1 MKSVVQ
7 CSELSSTW
15 IEGQAKTLFIEKS
28 SVLALRDSYG
38 GMESWELITTSDQGL
53 NLWDVLI
60 EQGQPYQLIAAG
72 DRALENLRIESFSLK
87 SGKDFWSEHH
97 PYEVNLHEMVDLTK
111 PVFIGKEALLDRQ
124 RKDSETVLATLILDD
139 PSAIV
144 MGYEPV
150 FYGETALG
158 FVTSA
163 GYSYSLGKGIVHT
176 LLSQAVHEEMVL
188 EVEYFGQRY
197 KATMMTH
204 SPAVV

>member
-1 MKSVVQ
+1 
-7 CSELSSTW
+7 
-15 IEGQAKTLFIEKS
+15 
-28 SVLALRDSYG
+28 
-38 GMESWELITTSDQGL
+38 
-53 NLWDVLI
+53 
-60 EQGQPYQLIAAG
+60 
-72 DRALENLRIESFSLK
+72 
-87 SGKDFWSEHH
+87 
-97 PYEVNLHEMVDLTK
+97 MVDLTK